1 MQTKASAK
9 TVLADSFY
17 MVESRLYANLTAGGL
32 APANKLGA
40 PNGVLTFAT
49 DSNAVPPPDY
59 CEVVSPLLS
68 LSGLP
73 SSSPLTCSRRRSRS
87 LARPSIRFSQE
98 TARRTSSRY
107 ARRTV
112 GRPSSCSTL
121 SMARIRRRR
130 STLAPARTL
139 PSRSSNVVTGD
150 VVITL

>member
-9 TVLADSFY
+9 TVLADSFH

-68 LSGLP
+68 LSDLP
-73 SSSPLTCSRRRSRS
+73 SSSP
-87 LARPSIRFSQE
+87 Q
-98 TARRTSSRY
+98 RRTRGGMLLFGSK
-107 ARRTV
+107 AW
-112 GRPSSCSTL
+112 
-121 SMARIRRRR
+121 
-130 STLAPARTL
+130 
-139 PSRSSNVVTGD
+139 
-150 VVITL
+150 